1 MVITF
6 SVIFKY
12 FNPVPLLLLKNINKL
27 ASPAAGIN
35 SGALRLAMGVWIR
48 DSSPDIVCFS
58 GGREDGNIN
67 GTEASWGPWN
77 CRCVPF
83 ITHIQFRF
91 VLQLQRRRRQF
102 WDSRNQDEC
111 ILMATGLA
119 NLHNHCHGLWI
130 YRKLCGHL
138 SHEPMAHGP
147 QPHLDAHLK
156 APPTSTP
163 TWSPLPNLL
172 TNYWAVAKCK
182 A

>member
-1 MVITF
+1 L
-6 SVIFKY
+6 
-12 FNPVPLLLLKNINKL
+12 P
-27 ASPAAGIN
+27 SPAAGIN

-138 SHEPMAHGP
+138 SHEPMA
-147 QPHLDAHLK
+147 LN
-156 APPTSTP
+156 PTSTP
-163 TWSPLPNLL
+163 TWKPLPLPRPLDRPFPIYWPIIEPLPNARHKMSAHIAG
-172 TNYWAVAKCK
+172 TSCVGNRIARSRNGK
-182 A
+182 